1 MNSLIYKLRIWL
13 RTTPIEDYFIPC
25 ILLILVFSTDNKLIF
40 ITRQLA
46 IVLTAAIFCFAL
58 MSKRKSGLSSV
69 VEKVYVAFFLLIC
82 ISFLYTGDRLT
93 YSKYF
98 PYVLAIF
105 SMTLFEFDSKFFSCL
120 IRRFEFL
127 FWIFIFSMY
136 LELLAPNLFS
146 LFFGFL
152 DHGSSRSA
160 VMVNTGGAISGL
172 AYEKG
177 YAAFLCNMGLGVLF
191 AKFFVRGF
199 TLARLFQIIGVFA
212 ALMMTG
218 KRTLFLIPVMGLIV
232 FALFFSKK
240 HKISIALGL
249 SFVLVVSLTIAD
261 SLIPQVSLVFDR
273 LFADNGDPLSGRQ
286 VFWTY
291 AMQMFE
297 ASPLIGRGFLSF
309 NAYINAQGFRY
320 YGLLWSYQA
329 HNVYLQLLAELGIAG
344 FLLFVALLATL
355 TFGLVRSFLSWK
367 DSQGLEP
374 VILLT
379 AVYWIILIAV
389 YSLTGNTIYYSCQL
403 VVLGICIAIY
413 QTFKFKK
420 ALQKNGTT
428 C

>member
-13 RTTPIEDYFIPC
+13 RTTPIENYFIPS

-46 IVLTAAIFCFAL
+46 NVLTVAIFCFVL
-58 MSKRKSGLSSV
+58 MSKRKCSLSSV
-69 VEKVYVAFFLLIC
+69 VEKIYTVFFLLIC
-82 ISFLYTGDRLT
+82 ISFLYTDDRLT
-93 YSKYF
+93 YTKYF
-98 PYVLAIF
+98 PYVLAVF
-105 SMTLFEFDSKFFSCL
+105 SLTLFKFDSTFFSCL
-120 IRRFEFL
+120 IKQFEFL

-136 LELLAPNLFS
+136 LELLAPNLFAS
-146 LFFGFL
+146 LFGFL
-152 DHGSSRSA
+152 DLGSSRSA
-160 VMVNTGGAISGL
+160 VSVNTGGAISGL

-191 AKFFVRGF
+191 AKLFVRGF
-199 TLARLFQIIGVFA
+199 TLTRLFQIVGVFA

-249 SFVLVVSLTIAD
+249 SFVLVASLTIAD
-261 SLIPQVSLVFDR
+261 SLIPQVSLVLDR

-286 VFWTY
+286 VIWTY

-320 YGLLWSYQA
+320 YGVLWSYQA

-344 FLLFVALLATL
+344 LLLFVVLLSTL
-355 TFGLVRSFLSWK
+355 VYGLSRSFLSWK
-367 DSQGLEP
+367 DMQGLEP

-389 YSLTGNTIYYSCQL
+389 YSLTGNTIYYSCQF

-413 QTFKFKK
+413 QTFNKK

>member
-13 RTTPIEDYFIPC
+13 KTTPIEDYFIPA
-25 ILLILVFSTDNKLIF
+25 ILLILVYSTDNKLIF
-40 ITRQLA
+40 LTRQLA
-46 IVLTAAIFCFAL
+46 CVLTVAIFCFAL
-58 MSKRKSGLSSV
+58 VSKTKSDLSSI
-69 VEKVYVAFFLLIC
+69 VEKVYASFFLLIC
-82 ISFLYTGDRLT
+82 ISFLYTDDKTT

-98 PYVLAIF
+98 PYLLAVF
-105 SMTLFEFDSKFFSCL
+105 SLTLFKFDSRFFSCL
-120 IRRFEFL
+120 IKQFEFL

-136 LELLAPNLFS
+136 LELLVPDLFAS
-146 LFFGFL
+146 VFGFL
-152 DHGSSRSA
+152 DLGSSRSA

-191 AKFFVRGF
+191 AKLFVKGF
-199 TLARLFQIIGVFA
+199 TLTRLFQIVGVFA

-240 HKISIALGL
+240 HKISVALGL
-249 SFVLVVSLTIAD
+249 SFALVMSLAVAD

-286 VFWTY
+286 VIWTY

-297 ASPLIGRGFLSF
+297 SSPLIGRGFLSF
-309 NAYINAQGFRY
+309 NSYINAHGFRY
-320 YGLLWSYQA
+320 YGLLWNYQA

-344 FLLFVALLATL
+344 LLLFVALLATL
-355 TFGLVRSFLSWK
+355 TFGLVRSFSSWK

-403 VVLGICIAIY
+403 VVLGICTAIY